1 MPYPQTDDTALQQF
15 LEKLNQT
22 NHSSDVFSCFLS
34 DNR

>member
-15 LEKLNQT
+15 LENLNQAK
-22 NHSSDVFSCFLS
+22 HSSNVFSCILS